1 MLIEA
6 KAILFSQ
13 GEPFT
18 FTSGMKSPVYTDMRK
33 IIAYPRI
40 RTRLIDFAVETIER
54 EIGYAALDV
63 IAGGETAGIPFAAWN
78 LGTASPC
85 RMQYIRKKPKG
96 FGRNAQIEGEVVD
109 AARALLV
116 EDLATDGGSKVGFIE
131 ALRKSG
137 QRCDA
142 TFVFFFYDIFPQGAR
157 DDGGARRRLHYLV
170 TWRDILAVAKADG
183 YFAAEILAEVE
194 AFSSTRRW
202 PGPRRTAVW
211 PKWHRR
217 PEGHD
222 RPAVAPVLTQRPSY
236 RRFDAGPFRRAIA

>member
-1 MLIEA
+1 MSTRKTDIATQTARMLIEA

-63 IAGGETAGIPFAAWN
+63 IAGGETAGIPFAAWISDR
-78 LGTASPC
+78 LALP
-85 RMQYIRKKPKG
+85 MQYIRKKPKG

-142 TFVFFFYDIFPQGAR
+142 TFVFFFYDIFPKAR
-157 DDGGARRRLHYLV
+157 ETMAALDVGLHYLV

-194 AFSSTRRW
+194 AFLDAPLAWSAAHGGVAEMAS
-202 PGPRRTAVW
+202 
-211 PKWHRR
+211 
-217 PEGHD
+217 
-222 RPAVAPVLTQRPSY
+222 PA
-236 RRFDAGPFRRAIA
+236 

>member
-1 MLIEA
+1 MGSRKAEIATQTARMLIEA
-6 KAILFSQ
+6 KAILFME

-40 RTRLIDFAVETIER
+40 RTRLVDYAVETIER

-63 IAGGETAGIPFAAWN
+63 IAGGETAGIPFAAWIADR
-78 LGTASPC
+78 LALP
-85 RMQYIRKKPKG
+85 MQYIRKKPKG

-109 AARALLV
+109 DARALLV
-116 EDLATDGGSKVGFIE
+116 EDLATDGGSKVAFVE

-142 TFVFFFYDIFPQGAR
+142 TFVFFFYDIFPKAR
-157 DDGGARRRLHYLV
+157 ETMAALDVGLHYLV

-183 YFAAEILAEVE
+183 YFGMDTLDEVGAFLDAPLAWSAAHGE
-194 AFSSTRRW
+194 ANS
-202 PGPRRTAVW
+202 
-211 PKWHRR
+211 
-217 PEGHD
+217 
-222 RPAVAPVLTQRPSY
+222 
-236 RRFDAGPFRRAIA
+236 